1 MAILREDLLVGRTVV
16 LSGVRASVREQLVA
30 LGMVVAEGGADAVD
44 AVVHDAGVE
53 LGGAQALMTALEET
67 WTVVA
72 EVANGSLIPSGRGG
86 KVVLIAPA
94 EDAGDE
100 FVAAA
105 RAALE
110 NLARTLSI
118 EWARYGITAVAIAPA
133 AGARDEDVALLTA
146 YLVSGAGD
154 YFSGCRFELAFRSG

>member
-1 MAILREDLLVGRTVV
+1 MAILREDLLAGRAVV
-16 LSGVRASVREQLVA
+16 LSGARAAVREQLVA
-30 LGMVVAEGGADAVD
+30 LGAVVVEGGGDAAD
-44 AVVHDAGVE
+44 AVVHDAGIE
-53 LGGAQALMTALEET
+53 LGGAQALMSALEET
-67 WTVVA
+67 WAVVA

-133 AGARDEDVALLTA
+133 AAARDEDVALLIA
-146 YLVSGAGD
+146 YLVSRAGD

>member
-30 LGMVVAEGGADAVD
+30 LGMVVAEGSADAVD
-44 AVVHDAGVE
+44 AVVHDAGVA

-67 WTVVA
+67 WAVVA

-154 YFSGCRFELAFRSG
+154 YFSGCRFELAFR